1 MKNTALF
8 IFVFSFLVA
17 TSQTLE
23 EQKEITKNYNLE
35 ALDEFETRLITEN
48 EEINEEINTFLK
60 KNKTV
65 KKIIK
70 SGNKKYYIAKI
81 IDGKPIYI
89 TTDNVNSAKATR
101 TNFLHNGE
109 G

>member
-8 IFVFSFLVA
+8 LFAFSFLIA

-23 EQKEITKNYNLE
+23 EQKEITENYNLE
-35 ALDEFETRLITEN
+35 ALDELETRLIREN

-65 KKIIK
+65 
-70 SGNKKYYIAKI
+70 NY
-81 IDGKPIYI
+81 
-89 TTDNVNSAKATR
+89 
-101 TNFLHNGE
+101 
-109 G
+109 